1 MGAWEGSLGRVIP
14 WAIAMDP
21 MVTMNVI
28 MYLIMVF
35 IFALLFHIGDFLG
48 ERLVYCT

>member
-1 MGAWEGSLGRVIP
+1 MGACEGSLGRVIP

-28 MYLIMVF
+28 AFLIMVL
-35 IFALLFHIGDFLG
+35 IFLLLFHIGDFLG
-48 ERLVYCT
+48 ESLVCCN